1 MNIVRP
7 CYMMI
12 HEILLDEIETLKL
25 TSNFNEIDVV
35 VENKFVDTTKKTQY
49 SKFYL
54 KNIVIVLLVVINT
67 YHALTHPSIVN
78 TIW

>member
-1 MNIVRP
+1 MNTIRP
-7 CYMMI
+7 CYMMV

-35 VENKFVDTTKKTQY
+35 VENNFVDTTKKTQY

-54 KNIVIVLLVVINT
+54 KNIVIVILVVINT
-67 YHALTHPSIVN
+67 YHALAHPSIVN